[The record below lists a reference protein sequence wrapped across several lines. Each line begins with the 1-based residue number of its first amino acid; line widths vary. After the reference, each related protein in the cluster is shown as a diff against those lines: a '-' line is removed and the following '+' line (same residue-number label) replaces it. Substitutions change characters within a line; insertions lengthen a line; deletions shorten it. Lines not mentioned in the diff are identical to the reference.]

1 MSSRHL
7 LALCLFACGC
17 AATPGTQQSTEP
29 GAEDGERVAQLGREN
44 ANLRRRIALLEDRV
58 SMLEGLGPR
67 TASEP
72 TASANPSGQSAPL
85 PVVKLAPTEVGGDQA
100 TRSPQSLADVPYSSP
115 YQAVEETRPT
125 PRPTSSG
132 SDWSVQGSQPAAGA
146 ASTGSGSSS
155 AGAYRLVGSRLVTLT
170 KKAKVKPDRPSRT
183 KKGKSIIAE
192 YDHARAIYKA
202 GEFAA
207 AEKAFTAFAKKH
219 PNHPYADNALYWK
232 GESAYDQAHYSDAL
246 AAFTAVI
253 ERYGG
258 GNKASD
264 ALLKIG
270 LCYAKLND
278 HENAVDVMTQ
288 LIDAYPRSNAAK
300 IARRRLREA
309 PASSKTGDTP

>member
-1 MSSRHL
+1 MSSRRL

-17 AATPGTQQSTEP
+17 AATPGTQHSAEP
-29 GAEDGERVAQLGREN
+29 GSEDEERVSQLGREN

-58 SMLEGLGPR
+58 SVIEGLGPR
-67 TASEP
+67 SSSEP
-72 TASANPSGQSAPL
+72 TASAKSSGRGAPL
-85 PVVKLAPTEVGGDQA
+85 PVVKLAPDEVGGERA
-100 TRSPQSLADVPYSSP
+100 SRSPQSLADVPYSSP
-115 YQAVEETRPT
+115 YQSMQQPVPEPAPAPRDGAWAVE
-125 PRPTSSG
+125 
-132 SDWSVQGSQPAAGA
+132 GSQPAAG
-146 ASTGSGSSS
+146 SGSGPASK
-155 AGAYRLVGSRLVTLT
+155 GKYRLVGNRLVTLT
-170 KKAKVKPDRPSRT
+170 KKAKVKPDRPSQSR
-183 KKGKSIIAE
+183 KGKSIIAE

-202 GEFAA
+202 GEFS
-207 AEKAFTAFAKKH
+207 KAFEAFTTFAKKH

-246 AAFTAVI
+246 ASFTAVI

-278 HENAVDVMTQ
+278 HDNAVDVMTQ
-288 LIDAYPRSNAAK
+288 LIDAYPRSNAAT

-309 PASSKTGDTP
+309 PQSSAKQTGDTQ